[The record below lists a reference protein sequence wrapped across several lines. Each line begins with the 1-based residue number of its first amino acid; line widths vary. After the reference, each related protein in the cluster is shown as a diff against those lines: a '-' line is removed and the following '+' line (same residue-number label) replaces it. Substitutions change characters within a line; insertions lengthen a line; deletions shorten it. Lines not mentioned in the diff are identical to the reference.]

1 MDVAIDGILLSA
13 AGENAVVLNLG
24 VHDFDD
30 VFVGSLGTS
39 LANGYVC

>member
-1 MDVAIDGILLSA
+1 MDVAIDGILLLA
-13 AGENAVVLNLG
+13 AGENAVILNLG

-30 VFVGSLGTS
+30 VFVGSLGTI